1 MIEHP
6 PCGRV
11 QPLVFSYLTQSA
23 LSPGRLTRGQY
34 EFTLLYTKGVSPEA
48 CESALVPKGG
58 PCESALED
66 MIQERQR
73 GEVAEMGV
81 GVRPRL
87 WREQGH
93 RLLEL
98 KQTLVIT

>member
-1 MIEHP
+1 MIEYP

-23 LSPGRLTRGQY
+23 LILGRLTLGQY
-34 EFTLLYTKGVSPEA
+34 EFTLLNTKGFSLEA
-48 CESALVPKGG
+48 CESALVPKVG
-58 PCESALED
+58 PRDYWGAD
-66 MIQERQR
+66 MIHERQR
-73 GEVAEMGV
+73 EEVAEMGV

-87 WREQGH
+87 WREQSR